1 MNNLDSLINQLKEN
15 QIKAIYEAHSYT
27 WTQFGYMSLLIFF
40 INQIQRNKV
49 DLTGI
54 EQSAIKL
61 EGFLIRGEAVLNYIN
76 EIKKM
81 DEKSKGY
88 YYAICKNLFRG
99 TTHPIYE
106 ISNDPLVKD
115 LISKVCFKNQDH
127 FQTFLD
133 ILTIIRHFL
142 SHNYSEKVILRNW
155 DLKKDSMIS
164 KLKREMKGNISFKYI
179 GKEFFEGYK
188 DSDFEVD
195 ISLDLGKIEIG
206 QSLFEAI
213 NFKQLFFLSELC
225 NNCLQKIID
234 KLTESGITSQS
245 S

>member
-1 MNNLDSLINQLKEN
+1 MNNLDSLINQLEEK
-15 QIKAIYEAHSYT
+15 QIRAIYEAHSYA
-27 WTQFGYMSLLIFF
+27 WSQFGSLSLLIFF
-40 INQIQRNKV
+40 IKQIHSNKV

-61 EGFLIRGEAVLNYIN
+61 GGFLIRGEAVLNYID

-81 DEKSKGY
+81 KEKSRGY
-88 YYAICKNLFRG
+88 YYAILKNLFRG

-106 ISNDPLVKD
+106 ISKDPLVKD
-115 LISKVCFKNQDH
+115 LISKICFKNQDH

-133 ILTIIRHFL
+133 IVSIIRHFL
-142 SHNYSEKVILRNW
+142 SHNYSEKVILRDR
-155 DLKKDSMIS
+155 DLKKDSIIS
-164 KLKREMKGNISFKYI
+164 KLKREQKENIFFKYI
-179 GKEFFEGYK
+179 GKDFFEIYK
-188 DSDFEVD
+188 DSDFAVD
-195 ISLDLGKIEIG
+195 ISFDLGKIKIG

-213 NFKQLFFLSELC
+213 NFEQLFFLSELC

-234 KLTESGITSQS
+234 KLTESGRTSQS

>member
-1 MNNLDSLINQLKEN
+1 MNNFDSLINQLKEK
-15 QIKAIYEAHSYT
+15 QISAIYEAHSYT
-27 WTQFGYMSLLIFF
+27 WTQFGSLSLLIFF
-40 INQIQRNKV
+40 INQIHRNKV

-61 EGFLIRGEAVLNYIN
+61 EGFLIRGETVLNYIN
-76 EIKKM
+76 EINKM

-106 ISNDPLVKD
+106 ISKDSLVKD
-115 LISKVCFKNQDH
+115 LITKVCFKNQDH

-133 ILTIIRHFL
+133 ILSVIRHFL
-142 SHNYSEKVILRNW
+142 SHNYSEKVILGNW
-155 DLKKDSMIS
+155 DLKEDSTIS
-164 KLKREMKGNISFKYI
+164 KLKIEKNVNISFMYI
-179 GKEFFEGYK
+179 GEEFFEGYK
-188 DSDFEVD
+188 DSDFVVD
-195 ISLDLGKIEIG
+195 ISLDLGKIKIG

-213 NFKQLFFLSELC
+213 NITQLFFLSELC
-225 NNCLQKIID
+225 NNCLKKVID

>member
-1 MNNLDSLINQLKEN
+1 MNNLDSLINQLEEK
-15 QIKAIYEAHSYT
+15 QIRAIYEAHSYT
-27 WTQFGYMSLLIFF
+27 WTQFGSLSLLIFF
-40 INQIQRNKV
+40 IKQICSNKV

-61 EGFLIRGEAVLNYIN
+61 GGFLIRGEAVLNYIN
-76 EIKKM
+76 EIKKK

-99 TTHPIYE
+99 TTYPIYE
-106 ISNDPLVKD
+106 ISKDRLVKD

-133 ILTIIRHFL
+133 ILSIIRHFL
-142 SHNYSEKVILRNW
+142 THNYSEKVIIRNW
-155 DLKKDSMIS
+155 DLKNDSMIL
-164 KLKREMKGNISFKYI
+164 KLKREKKENIIFKYI

-188 DSDFEVD
+188 DSNFEVD
-195 ISLDLGKIEIG
+195 ISFDLGKIKIG

-213 NFKQLFFLSELC
+213 NFEQLFFLSELC
-225 NNCLQKIID
+225 NNCLQIIID